1 LSAHTDVRAPGSP
14 RRAGWRARPARH
26 PMFGA
31 TQARIPLQ
39 AHVSCPCPDAKM
51 WFLLSAAPGRA
62 VLLSVRILFSGE
74 DSDHGGPSAGSARN
88 QRRALGSAAKGL
100 RLGSAVAL
108 LRGVTFAPQLG
119 QRPPPV
125 ECARQSP
132 AFCGTPTP
140 LSSARMARAQPA
152 SQSGVAVAR
161 PGGRPCHTHSTWRRS
176 RAPRQHWGTDGA
188 QRLRRAARAET
199 CQENEVLTDSSTEV
213 TDME

>member
-1 LSAHTDVRAPGSP
+1 LASCGNCCADLSHCYGSRSRAFSSIRVIRVIRGSTS
-14 RRAGWRARPARH
+14 G
-26 PMFGA
+26 FGS
-31 TQARIPLQ
+31 L
-39 AHVSCPCPDAKM
+39 
-51 WFLLSAAPGRA
+51 G
-62 VLLSVRILFSGE
+62 
-74 DSDHGGPSAGSARN
+74 HGLPSAGSARN